1 VSNDF
6 RPTFPV
12 DRQPEQSGTPS
23 DTEERRRRETRPA
36 PGPNWMLTV
45 VCWIAAATALFE
57 AHSLFAGNVL
67 HSYAFSGYLT
77 LGVGIF
83 LFSLEALGS
92 SGYPRRWASWLF
104 APATV
109 LTIIG
114 VICLVMSQ
122 APGRRI

>member
-1 VSNDF
+1 
-6 RPTFPV
+6 
-12 DRQPEQSGTPS
+12 
-23 DTEERRRRETRPA
+23 
-36 PGPNWMLTV
+36 MLTV

-57 AHSLFAGNVL
+57 AHALYAGNAL
-67 HSYAFSGYLT
+67 RSYAFSGYFT
-77 LGVGIF
+77 LGIGIL

-92 SGYPRRWASWLF
+92 SGRPRRWAAWLF